1 MRRLILRV
9 VVMMLTFAAGAGLQ
23 HLINTGTSKPVVITE
38 TAPLTT
44 VVEPRTVETPPPP
57 PPVPIQQTELA
68 NVVADYDFD
77 KFFPEGSYHL
87 MNNPKGFRDFNS
99 FTWSLGAINKDGAKG
114 FLEIRT
120 DVENE
125 YDYDAANFGLVTDQR
140 VFFVVTKTSESG
152 IGYRFDGKFLYRNLE
167 PFNRVKKPV
176 LTGTLTK
183 TKFGKKVAEKLVNF
197 RIEFDGC

>member
-57 PPVPIQQTELA
+57 PVPVQQTELA

-87 MNNPKGFRDFNS
+87 MDNPKGFRDFNS

-140 VFFVVTKTSESG
+140 VFFVVSKTSESG

-167 PFNRVKKPV
+167 PFNLVKKPV